1 LLGRAIQKRFNTFV
15 GDEQTVKTVLALGQH
30 FFTGLKP
37 GVNERGSLYVHK
49 ILQEITEGTEK
60 GVGAS
65 EGESVQLAP
74 WGGAFSFPASGLS
87 PAAHE

>member
-37 GVNERGSLYVHK
+37 GVNE
-49 ILQEITEGTEK
+49 
-60 GVGAS
+60 
-65 EGESVQLAP
+65 
-74 WGGAFSFPASGLS
+74 SGLC
-87 PAAHE
+87 AHDSYLS